1 MVFPIVPTTPFITQ
15 FKSMVSTKR
24 TAYEVSFA
32 VLSGQLDR
40 QILFST
46 YPRCRKA
53 SCQGQTVAGKMALS
67 CRTKEPSEMAKK
79 WLRDGRIEPSFFGK
93 LWRCNRLLL
102 KHLHPPRFELRTF

>member
-40 QILFST
+40 QILFYT
-46 YPRCRKA
+46 HATCRKA
-53 SCQGQTVAGKMALS
+53 SCQGQTAAGKWRFHVAQKSL
-67 CRTKEPSEMAKK
+67 RK
-79 WLRDGRIEPSFFGK
+79 WLRSG
-93 LWRCNRLLL
+93 
-102 KHLHPPRFELRTF
+102 